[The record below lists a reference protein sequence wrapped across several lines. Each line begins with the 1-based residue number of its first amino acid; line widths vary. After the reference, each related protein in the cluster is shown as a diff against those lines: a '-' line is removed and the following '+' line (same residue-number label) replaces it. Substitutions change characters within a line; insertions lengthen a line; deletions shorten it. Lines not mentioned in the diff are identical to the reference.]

1 MNTDKVMNSLSSIF
15 TVIGSAGILII
26 FVVTVA
32 DVVMNKIFNS
42 PFPGATEIITS
53 AMPISVF
60 GFLLATQIKKRH
72 ITIDVIVSRLNGK
85 WQIVLKFLAQ
95 GIGIYLFGLL
105 TYLNIPLAIYAYR
118 IGDHTGGNVAIP
130 LYPAKIIIP
139 LATGIITIQLFIELC
154 KGVYKVFLRP
164 DADRVAAAGK
174 SAEP

>member
-26 FVVTVA
+26 FVETVS
-32 DVVMNKIFNS
+32 DVIMNKIFNS

-60 GFLLATQIKKRH
+60 GFLLAAQIKKRH
-72 ITIDVIVSRLNGK
+72 ITIDVIVSRLSGK
-85 WQIVLKFLAQ
+85 WQIVLRFLAQ
-95 GIGIYLFGLL
+95 GIGVYLLGLL

-118 IGDHTGGNVAIP
+118 IGDHTGGNVPIP

-139 LATGIITIQLFIELC
+139 LATGLIAIQLFIELC
-154 KGVYKVFLRP
+154 KGVYTVFLRP
-164 DADRVAAAGK
+164 GADRVTAARK